1 MFSNVDVFSKDKLL
15 ELSVKLKDTKVKPLI
30 IAIQEVKPK
39 NFRYEISLLEY
50 MFEGY
55 DIAKENLQEIN
66 GRGQI
71 IYIKRGT
78 TFKSVKLTTC
88 FSEYCCIEVACSDA
102 NLLFTSIYRS
112 PTSSNDN
119 NMNLLQLMQEIS
131 DHKVQ
136 YKITV
141 GDFNL
146 PHINWNYCTSTM
158 GQHDDIVHTLF
169 LEKVRA
175 SSLSTSQTSQDL
187 EETA

>member
-71 IYIKRGT
+71 IYYIKRGT
-78 TFKSVKLTTC
+78 TFT
-88 FSEYCCIEVACSDA
+88 
-102 NLLFTSIYRS
+102 
-112 PTSSNDN
+112 
-119 NMNLLQLMQEIS
+119 
-131 DHKVQ
+131 
-136 YKITV
+136 
-141 GDFNL
+141 
-146 PHINWNYCTSTM
+146 
-158 GQHDDIVHTLF
+158 
-169 LEKVRA
+169 
-175 SSLSTSQTSQDL
+175 
-187 EETA
+187 